1 MFTFTTMRSNIRIR
15 SDRTRL
21 QGSTKTKL
29 LTYTSF
35 LDRFPFYGEI
45 RQVLSESQS
54 DISWCPRHVAFGQ
67 PEITLKILNYWKNR
81 CHFQSCWI
89 CFIMRKFFVE
99 ILWFLANYEKAC
111 RNISCN
117 LVINIS
123 LINGYI
129 P

>member
-54 DISWCPRHVAFGQ
+54 DISLCPRQVAFGQ
-67 PEITLKILNYWKNR
+67 PEITLKIFELLK
-81 CHFQSCWI
+81 
-89 CFIMRKFFVE
+89 K
-99 ILWFLANYEKAC
+99 
-111 RNISCN
+111 
-117 LVINIS
+117 
-123 LINGYI
+123 
-129 P
+129 